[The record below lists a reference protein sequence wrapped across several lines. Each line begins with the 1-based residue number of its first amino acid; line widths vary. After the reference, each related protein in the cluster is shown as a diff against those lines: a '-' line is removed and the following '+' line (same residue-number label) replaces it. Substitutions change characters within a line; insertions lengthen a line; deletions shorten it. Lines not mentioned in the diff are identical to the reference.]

1 MLEIEDAIFDFFNDN
16 KDTNGK
22 LDKDKVGK
30 LLQVF
35 AGDDGFFAAN
45 DDLLTE
51 NSTSIDANSFIWWL
65 AARAALRGTDFYNAY
80 QKSLSDDRAPIS
92 SQELATYLGVASI
105 VNMDILNTFVDAY
118 KDTVVQDFKNKSEDE
133 RVKLLNK
140 LNSGSVFAKELLEY
154 FGGHD

>member
-1 MLEIEDAIFDFFNDN
+1 MLEIEDAIFNFFEKN
-16 KDTNGK
+16 KVDGK
-22 LDKDKVGK
+22 LDKSKVGK
-30 LLQVF
+30 LLQAF

-65 AARAALRGTDFYNAY
+65 ASRAALRGTDFYSAY

-118 KDTVVQDFKNKSEDE
+118 KDTVVQDFRNKSEDE
-133 RVKLLNK
+133 RVKLLEK
-140 LNSGSVFAKELLEY
+140 LNSGPAFAKELLEY